1 MSSSKIST
9 HVNSHGNYH
18 MVDVG
23 VKDSSKRHARAE
35 AVIEV
40 GRDLYHQLQTSGET
54 KKGDVFSVA
63 VVAGIMAAK
72 NCSGLIPLG
81 HPLALSKVEIN
92 YDFVDQKVRFESI
105 VECYGK
111 TGVEM
116 EALVA
121 ANIAALTLY
130 DMCKSIWKG
139 ITIESVRLLHKSGGR
154 SGEEYAS

>member
-1 MSSSKIST
+1 VSEQLST

-23 VKDSSKRHARAE
+23 SKGVTSRQARAE
-35 AVIEV
+35 AIVEV
-40 GRDLYHQLQTSGET
+40 GEELFNRLRSSGET

-72 NCSGLIPLG
+72 NCSGLIPLC

-92 YDFVDQKVRFESI
+92 YDFVNGQIRFESI
-105 VECYGK
+105 VECQGK

-121 ANIAALTLY
+121 VNIAALTLY

-139 ITIESVRLLHKSGGR
+139 IKIDSVRLLHKSGGQ
-154 SGEEYAS
+154 SGEYYAK